1 MKLLKTAMAGTMES
15 GDIMVT
21 IVPLENGGITLD
33 LTSSVMQQYGRR
45 IGEVI
50 RETLGELGVT
60 NAAVSAVDKGALDCT
75 VRARVSA
82 AAFRCAQAE
91 NDHWGGSRDGK
102 ALCKGSPAPEHDVCS
117 RQQSRHDY

>member
-1 MKLLKTAMAGTMES
+1 MQLIKTAMAGTMES

-21 IVPLENGGITLD
+21 IEPRDSGGITLE

-45 IGEVI
+45 IEAVI
-50 RETLGELGVT
+50 RETLGELGVA

-82 AAFRCAQAE
+82 AAFRSAE
-91 NDHWGGSRDGK
+91 SMDYTW
-102 ALCKGSPAPEHDVCS
+102 KGAK
-117 RQQSRHDY
+117 

>member
-1 MKLLKTAMAGTMES
+1 MDLVKTAVAGTMES

-21 IVPLENGGITLD
+21 IEPQTSGGITLD

-45 IGEVI
+45 IEEVI
-50 RETLGELGVT
+50 RETLGALGVE

-91 NDHWGGSRDGK
+91 HAHWEVNK
-102 ALCKGSPAPEHDVCS
+102 
-117 RQQSRHDY
+117 

>member
-1 MKLLKTAMAGTMES
+1 MDLVKTAMAGTMES

-21 IVPLENGGITLD
+21 IEPQTSGGITLD

-45 IGEVI
+45 IEEVI
-50 RETLGELGVT
+50 RETLGELGVE
-60 NAAVSAVDKGALDCT
+60 NAAVT

-91 NDHWGGSRDGK
+91 NDHWEVNK
-102 ALCKGSPAPEHDVCS
+102 
-117 RQQSRHDY
+117 

>member
-1 MKLLKTAMAGTMES
+1 MQLIKTAVAGTMES

-21 IVPLENGGITLD
+21 IEPRDSGGVTLD

-45 IGEVI
+45 IEEVI
-50 RETLGELGVT
+50 RETLAQLGVA

-82 AAFRCAQAE
+82 AAFRSAE
-91 NDHWGGSRDGK
+91 STDYTW
-102 ALCKGSPAPEHDVCS
+102 KGAK
-117 RQQSRHDY
+117 

>member
-1 MKLLKTAMAGTMES
+1 MDLVKTAMAGTMES

-21 IVPLENGGITLD
+21 IEPRDSGGITLE

-45 IGEVI
+45 IEEVI
-50 RETLGELGVT
+50 RETLAQLGVA

-82 AAFRCAQAE
+82 AAFRCAQEE
-91 NDHWGGSRDGK
+91 NDHWEVRK
-102 ALCKGSPAPEHDVCS
+102 
-117 RQQSRHDY
+117 